1 MGFMG
6 LLAWGLEMTCWMHKD
21 GYTQSAIH
29 EMSVSLP
36 VHQGQQGSR
45 MGRPEEL
52 EVGGHDRAAARVNSQ
67 QVWLPAQDH
76 ANQHSSVMWGGLM
89 RLHPSLRSY

>member
-1 MGFMG
+1 MDIPRVLYMRCLYHCPFTKASKEAG
-6 LLAWGLEMTCWMHKD
+6 
-21 GYTQSAIH
+21 
-29 EMSVSLP
+29 
-36 VHQGQQGSR
+36 